1 MAWLTVKVLTVRLE
15 KRVLQ
20 SNHFRRKPRAP
31 LRRGRRVGL
40 AGTQNRRPRWPEV
53 AEPRREA
60 AAPHQRS
67 TAALG
72 RISVAAELPSDLS
85 TSLGWSLPAVAL
97 GLVVAVVDPT
107 SRSEEVER
115 EMVKRGGTKLKGESE
130 RD

>member
-1 MAWLTVKVLTVRLE
+1 MTIFLE
-15 KRVLQ
+15 KRDCK
-20 SNHFRRKPRAP
+20 SGHFRREPKAP
-31 LRRGRRVGL
+31 IGL
-40 AGTQNRRPRWPEV
+40 WDRKETHGGLGCQPRWPEAAV
-53 AEPRREA
+53 PRREA